1 MDYCFTCHSRKCC
14 FGERRKGKG
23 REGETE
29 KERNGR
35 SVREGSGKSR
45 FEIRAPFIFPTGNC
59 NRKVPRVTNER
70 CR

>member
-1 MDYCFTCHSRKCC
+1 MLLWGKKE
-14 FGERRKGKG
+14 GERKRG
-23 REGETE
+23 RDGERE
-29 KERNGR
+29 KWKECE
-35 SVREGSGKSR
+35 REGSGKSR